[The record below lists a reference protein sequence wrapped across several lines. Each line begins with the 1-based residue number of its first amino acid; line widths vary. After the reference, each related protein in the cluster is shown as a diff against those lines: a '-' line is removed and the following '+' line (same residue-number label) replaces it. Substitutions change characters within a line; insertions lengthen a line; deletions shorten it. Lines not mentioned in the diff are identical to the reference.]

1 MGVDEFN
8 RISRMIH
15 LNNVEAEIPRGREGH
30 DPWSKVRPILDKINQ
45 KSKHHYT
52 PSQNVSIDE
61 SMIGMKNRCV
71 FLQYMPN
78 KRHAR
83 FGVKKFQLCDTDS
96 NGYLSHVH
104 LYAGKDLDVL
114 REEVQAHAVVRTL
127 MQESQF
133 LNKGYRLF
141 TDNFYTKPKTAE
153 FLFANKT
160 ALVGTVRVNSVG
172 MLKNVAKQKLQV
184 GEAKFWRKYPSDMLA
199 VTFREKKSQTKPV
212 LAHSTCHDAGMET
225 KTIKGKQK
233 TKPVLIFYYN
243 KYMGGVDL
251 SDKKIYHYAAER
263 STRRYWKKI
272 FHNLIDIAILNSWIL
287 FSLSTGKK
295 LDRERF
301 IIEVVENLCEGDDI
315 ANALPPAPQP
325 VLWNFIQ

>member
-1 MGVDEFN
+1 
-8 RISRMIH
+8 
-15 LNNVEAEIPRGREGH
+15 
-30 DPWSKVRPILDKINQ
+30 
-45 KSKHHYT
+45 
-52 PSQNVSIDE
+52 
-61 SMIGMKNRCV
+61 
-71 FLQYMPN
+71 
-78 KRHAR
+78 
-83 FGVKKFQLCDTDS
+83 
-96 NGYLSHVH
+96 
-104 LYAGKDLDVL
+104 
-114 REEVQAHAVVRTL
+114 
-127 MQESQF
+127 MQESQ
-133 LNKGYRLF
+133 LLIKGYRLF

-172 MLKNVAKQKLQV
+172 MPKNVAKQKLQV

-272 FHNLIDIAILNSWIL
+272 FHNLIDIAILDSWIL

-315 ANALPPAPQP
+315 ANSLPQHLSFRLSRLSNIVSFASTARKRKIAMFAVTGCKTREA
-325 VLWNFIQ
+325 VLAKRDLVDRHLPYPISHRSSQSISMNSKRMLFQDTITKHFCTILLEPSSLSLQSHDFEGGKWSRWII